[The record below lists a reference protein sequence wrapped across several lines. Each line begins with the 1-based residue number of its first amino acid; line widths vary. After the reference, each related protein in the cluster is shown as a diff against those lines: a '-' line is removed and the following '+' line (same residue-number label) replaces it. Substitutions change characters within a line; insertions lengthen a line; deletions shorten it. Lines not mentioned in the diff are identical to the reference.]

1 MTHIILGTAGHVDHG
16 KTSLVK
22 ALTGID
28 TDRLKEEKDRGIT
41 IELGFASLVL
51 PDGTRIGIVDVPG
64 HERFVKNM
72 VAGAGGI
79 DLVALIIAADEGVM
93 PQTREHL
100 DICTLLGIKTGLVAL
115 TKTDMVDKDWLDL
128 VSEDIREFLKGTFLE
143 SAPIVPVS
151 AATGSGLSE
160 FISALQGVVSR
171 IRKADDSG
179 IFRLP
184 VDRVFTMKGFGT
196 VVTGTLVSGKV
207 STADTVEI
215 LPGRIET
222 KVRGIQVHNEQ
233 AELAEAGQRTA
244 VNLQGIEKDAVARG
258 NILAHPGIF
267 TPALR
272 IDVLY
277 RHLSSAPKKLKNR
290 SLIRFHSGTVEII
303 SRIILLDREEIEPG
317 DGAMAQIV
325 FESPGVNMAG
335 DRFVIRS
342 YSPVRTIGGG
352 TVLDP
357 NPRKL
362 KRFAADG
369 LSELETLLNGTDHER
384 VEVIVDRTG
393 FKGVHIG
400 DLSIRTGIAPAKVRS
415 LVEQL
420 LSKGKAVMFDKEEK
434 RLVSAAVHKKLQ
446 DAMIREI
453 RSYQEKFPLKTGISK
468 EELKATQGC
477 NLDARLFHHAL
488 RDLEKNERIVQDRE
502 IVRTPDHSV
511 NLQGEL
517 EDLRRR
523 IEDIYLKAGLTPPSN
538 RELAETLGGN
548 RSIADVL
555 KVMLK
560 EGVLVRVTEDI
571 YFHRDVLSRL
581 KDDYRQMLLREGK
594 STPTNFRDMT
604 GLSRKYIIPLLEYFD
619 AVKLT
624 IRVGDH
630 RELRGEGK

>member
-1 MTHIILGTAGHVDHG
+1 MAHIILGTAGHVDHG
-16 KTSLVK
+16 KSSLVK

-28 TDRLKEEKDRGIT
+28 TDRLKEEKERGIT
-41 IELGFASLVL
+41 IELGFASLSL
-51 PDGTRIGIVDVPG
+51 PDGIRLGIVDVPG

-128 VSEDIREFLKGTFLE
+128 VSEDIRGFLKGTFLE

-151 AATGSGLSE
+151 AVTGNGLSE
-160 FISALQGVVSR
+160 FISALQETVSQV
-171 IRKADDSG
+171 RKADDSG

-207 STADTVEI
+207 STAETVEI
-215 LPGRIET
+215 LPERIQA
-222 KVRGIQVHNEQ
+222 KVRGIQVHNEP
-233 AELAEAGQRTA
+233 ADSAEAGQRTA
-244 VNLQGIEKDAVARG
+244 VNLQGTEKEAVERG
-258 NILAHPGIF
+258 SILAHPGIF

-277 RHLSSAPKKLKNR
+277 RHLPSAPKKLKNR
-290 SLIRFHSGTVEII
+290 SLIRFHSGTMEII
-303 SRIILLDREEIEPG
+303 SRIILLDREEIGPG
-317 DGAMAQIV
+317 ESGLAQIV

-335 DRFVIRS
+335 DRFVVRS
-342 YSPVRTIGGG
+342 YSPIRTIGGG

-357 NPRKL
+357 ATHKL
-362 KRFAADG
+362 KRFVPDI
-369 LSELETLLNGTDHER
+369 LSELEMLLNGTDPER
-384 VEVIVDRTG
+384 VEAVINRAG

-400 DLSIRTGIAPAKVRS
+400 DLTVRTGIASARVRS

-434 RLVSAAVHKKLQ
+434 RLVSASVHKKLQ
-446 DAMIREI
+446 DAIIREI

-468 EELKATQGC
+468 EELKTSQGGDL
-477 NLDARLFHHAL
+477 NARLFHHVL
-488 RDLEKNERIVQDRE
+488 RDLEKKERIVQEKE

-523 IEDIYLKAGLTPPSN
+523 IEDVYIKAKLTPPSIK
-538 RELAETLGGN
+538 ELTETLGGKP
-548 RSIADVL
+548 SIANVL

-581 KDDYRQMLLREGK
+581 KDDYRRMLLREGK
-594 STPTNFRDMT
+594 STPTDFKDMT

-619 AVKLT
+619 AVKFT